1 MINGLHCF
9 RKEWGMRAAGGTTM
23 DQDEEIRRLLQEIRD
38 AQREHLAEYRR
49 VAERSL
55 EIQERAV
62 ARQEQAGRLVRQIVL
77 VGGILA
83 TVLLALLVYI
93 LARWSRYLF
102 GF

>member
-1 MINGLHCF
+1 MG
-9 RKEWGMRAAGGTTM
+9 
-23 DQDEEIRRLLQEIRD
+23 QDEEIRRLLQEIRD

-62 ARQEQAGRLVRQIVL
+62 ARQDQAGRLVRQIVL
-77 VGGILA
+77 VGGILGA
-83 TVLLALLVYI
+83 VLLALLVYI

-102 GF
+102 GI